1 MAIYNFY
8 NVYANKYLTICGT
21 NVTSLSN
28 PHALMLFTRTYLNE
42 QRFSYAGTAGSA
54 STIRAT
60 MNTNFGL
67 NAYRAGVNWT
77 CNLHTVSGN
86 ETDASIVMEQSG
98 NYYKIRLTNYA
109 NRYLTAAGM
118 TNGAGVYW
126 AAATGG
132 TNQLWSLHR
141 DEPTHAPT
149 QFPTAKSLSMPI
161 NVNQKYSGNPDWVQ
175 EYGCAVCC
183 MADVASYYSPNH
195 TPYTAQDMID
205 CGAASKEKGAIMK
218 NAPYVGFN
226 AYTAG
231 SYLDMIKAEIAEN
244 RPVLVHCKQRGNSIL
259 EHWVV
264 AFEYKNGAATIDD
277 IKVLDPAGD
286 GNGPVGTV
294 RTLSAAM
301 DHSNHLNYIS
311 ELRMTYEK

>member
-1 MAIYNFY
+1 MAIYNFH

-42 QRFSYAGTAGSA
+42 QRFSYAGPAGSA
-54 STIRAT
+54 STICAS

-67 NAYRAGVNWT
+67 NAYRVGTNWT

-86 ETDASIVMEQSG
+86 ETDASIIMEQSG

-109 NRYLTAAGM
+109 NRYLTAAGI

-149 QFPTAKSLSMPI
+149 QFPTAKTLSMPNNI
-161 NVNQKYSGNPDWVQ
+161 NQKYSGNSDWFKNNA
-175 EYGCAVCC
+175 CAICC

-195 TPYTAQDMID
+195 TLYTLQDMIN
-205 CGAASKEKGAIMK
+205 CGAAIEGQGAVMA

-244 RPVLVHCKQRGNSIL
+244 RPVLVHCKKSTDSNAQ
-259 EHWVV
+259 HWVV
-264 AFEYKNGAATIDD
+264 AFKYENGAATIDD
-277 IKVLDPAGD
+277 ITVLDPAGD
-286 GNGPVGTV
+286 MGPAVGAV
-294 RTLSAAM
+294 RTLSDAM
-301 DHSNHLNYIS
+301 EHSHQLDYIS
-311 ELRMTYEK
+311 ELRMTYAK